1 MLHPCDHRPLPN
13 QLHAHSLAR
22 LVRLFGWCTGLLG
35 VVFCCIALSGC
46 GSVTA
51 TSASTAA
58 TGTLVGS
65 PATVNFGTVTVGQ
78 SASAKV
84 SLLNQGPGSV
94 EISKLTLAGQSFA
107 FSGEGN
113 LPVTLAAGSSLSL
126 NVQFAPTAAG
136 AVSDQLTV
144 TSSSSTDPTPLV
156 SLSGTGVAA
165 AGTGSSTVSA
175 LSCTNSSMTGAG
187 TDACTVTLTAAAG
200 TGGLTVSLSSNNA
213 AVTVPSSVTV
223 AAGATSAGFTAT
235 VSAVSTTQTATLTAT
250 AGGTTQTFA
259 ITVDTPG
266 LGLSASSLSFGDDT
280 VNTTT
285 RQTVTLTSSGNAPLT
300 ISAGSVTGTGFSM
313 SGMSFPLTLNPG
325 QTSSL
330 TVQFDPTAAGAAS
343 GAVTLTSNAPS
354 GGTATIGLSGTG
366 EAAPGTLSGLVCSSG
381 TMTGGGSDYC
391 TATLTAAA
399 GSGGLTVSLSSNNA
413 AVTVPSSVA
422 AAAGATSVSFTATVS
437 AVSTT
442 QTVTLTA
449 SAGGATETYALTLN
463 AATAALTLGSSNVA
477 FGDVNLNSPA
487 TQTVTLTSSGT
498 ANLTIS
504 AGSVTGT
511 DFSMSGVS
519 FPVTLDPGQT
529 ATLTVQ
535 FDPTAAGAASGAMT
549 LTSNAPG
556 GGTATISLSG
566 TGQAA
571 QYQVNL
577 TWDAPT
583 GSSDPVA
590 GYNVYRAVSGSSTYK
605 LLNSSPEG
613 STAYSDTGVLSSTSY
628 IYFVESVDAEGNA
641 SVPSKTFT
649 VSIP

>member
-1 MLHPCDHRPLPN
+1 M
-13 QLHAHSLAR
+13 
-22 LVRLFGWCTGLLG
+22 
-35 VVFCCIALSGC
+35 
-46 GSVTA
+46 
-51 TSASTAA
+51 
-58 TGTLVGS
+58 
-65 PATVNFGTVTVGQ
+65 
-78 SASAKV
+78 
-84 SLLNQGPGSV
+84 
-94 EISKLTLAGQSFA
+94 
-107 FSGEGN
+107 
-113 LPVTLAAGSSLSL
+113 
-126 NVQFAPTAAG
+126 
-136 AVSDQLTV
+136 
-144 TSSSSTDPTPLV
+144 
-156 SLSGTGVAA
+156 
-165 AGTGSSTVSA
+165 
-175 LSCTNSSMTGAG
+175 
-187 TDACTVTLTAAAG
+187 
-200 TGGLTVSLSSNNA
+200 
-213 AVTVPSSVTV
+213 
-223 AAGATSAGFTAT
+223 
-235 VSAVSTTQTATLTAT
+235 
-250 AGGTTQTFA
+250 
-259 ITVDTPG
+259 
-266 LGLSASSLSFGDDT
+266 
-280 VNTTT
+280 
-285 RQTVTLTSSGNAPLT
+285 
-300 ISAGSVTGTGFSM
+300 
-313 SGMSFPLTLNPG
+313 
-325 QTSSL
+325 
-330 TVQFDPTAAGAAS
+330 
-343 GAVTLTSNAPS
+343 
-354 GGTATIGLSGTG
+354 
-366 EAAPGTLSGLVCSSG
+366 
-381 TMTGGGSDYC
+381 
-391 TATLTAAA
+391 
-399 GSGGLTVSLSSNNA
+399 
-413 AVTVPSSVA
+413 
-422 AAAGATSVSFTATVS
+422 
-437 AVSTT
+437 
-442 QTVTLTA
+442 TLTA

-535 FDPTAAGAASGAMT
+535 FDPTAAGAASGAVT